1 MVSSVVT
8 SRECLRNHL
17 LQHSKGSGSPLVQP
31 EDRASRPM
39 LGMAERSVWW
49 GFRLVEKVELSCK
62 LELFHFVRR
71 NGGETGS
78 KELTVDYFCQLKK
91 NKA

>member
-1 MVSSVVT
+1 
-8 SRECLRNHL
+8 
-17 LQHSKGSGSPLVQP
+17 
-31 EDRASRPM
+31 M
-39 LGMAERSVWW
+39 LGMAEWSVWW
-49 GFRLVEKVELSCK
+49 AFRLVEKVELSCK
-62 LELFHFVRR
+62 LELFHFVRQ